1 MVFIWCWHHVN
12 FVIKGVFMGKYI
24 ESIYAKNIGKY
35 KEAKVIFNPRF
46 NFLVGANGCG
56 KTTILK
62 YMAIILN
69 PTKANVFR
77 YGNNATVWT
86 DYNNNGKKIR
96 IGLGEGWV
104 EKGTDYRKATHRIWK
119 AAQKDEYVLESYA
132 VNDLEKNKIDFA
144 PLILGA
150 YRRIQYKEIEGMK
163 KETLPAQ
170 KRQDYRNRGI
180 DSLEGGY
187 LPDVKQ
193 WMINRYFE
201 IEKEWAHNYK
211 QNWDWI
217 IGNLNAVSPY
227 GDNFL
232 FKEIKKD
239 LEPIFILNGKECY
252 LEELSAGF
260 QAALSLIF
268 AIVEWIE
275 SVNEENNILIQQ
287 AEGTV
292 FIDELDVHL
301 HPEWQIIVRDML
313 DKVFPK
319 LQFILTTHSP
329 HLIANALPGEIIK
342 IPSGD
347 DTIDIGVNDK
357 SYSGWSTDEIL
368 EDVMEVKNLENKEYN
383 MALKEAM
390 GFIVN
395 KDIEN
400 IKRSIEKLEQIVHPN
415 NTIVNE
421 MKIKLAEIMLEE

>member
-1 MVFIWCWHHVN
+1 MS
-12 FVIKGVFMGKYI
+12 KYI
-24 ESIYAKNIGKY
+24 ENIYAKNIGKY
-35 KEAKVIFNPRF
+35 KEAKVMFNPRF

-56 KTTILK
+56 KTTLLK

-69 PTKANVFR
+69 PSKANVFR
-77 YGNNATVWT
+77 YGNNATVWV
-86 DYNNNGKKIR
+86 DYNNNGEKIR

-104 EKGTDYRKATHRIWK
+104 EKGIDYRKATHHIWK
-119 AAQKDEYVLESYA
+119 AAKKDEDILESYA
-132 VNDLEKNKIDFA
+132 INDLEKHKIDFA

-150 YRRIQYKEIEGMK
+150 YRRIQYREIEGMK
-163 KETLPAQ
+163 KETLPTQ

-193 WMINRYFE
+193 WMINRYFV

-211 QNWDWI
+211 RNWDWI
-217 IGNLNAVSPY
+217 IDNLNAISPY
-227 GDNFL
+227 AENFA

-239 LEPIFILNGKECY
+239 LEPIFLLNGKECY

-260 QAALSLIF
+260 QAVLSLVF

-275 SVNEENNILIQQ
+275 SINEENNILIQK

-301 HPEWQIIVRDML
+301 HPEWQIIVRNML

-319 LQFILTTHSP
+319 LQFVLTTHSP
-329 HLIANALPGEIIK
+329 HLIASAQPGEIIK
-342 IPSGD
+342 IPSGED
-347 DTIDIGVNDK
+347 VINIESDNK

-368 EDVMEVKNLENKEYN
+368 EDVMEVKNLEKKEYN
-383 MALKEAM
+383 VVLKRAM
-390 GFIVN
+390 EYIVN

-400 IKRSIEKLEQIVHPN
+400 TKRSIEELERIVHPN

-421 MKIKLAEIMLEE
+421 MKIKLAVLMLEE

>member
-1 MVFIWCWHHVN
+1 
-12 FVIKGVFMGKYI
+12 MGKYI

-35 KEAKVIFNPRF
+35 KEAKVMLNPRF

-56 KTTILK
+56 KTTLLK

-69 PTKANVFR
+69 PSQANVFR
-77 YGNNATVWT
+77 YGNNATVWA
-86 DYNNNGKKIR
+86 DYNNNGKRIR

-104 EKGTDYRKATHRIWK
+104 EKGIDYRKATHYTWT
-119 AAQKDEYVLESYA
+119 AARKDEDILETYA
-132 VNDLEKNKIDFA
+132 VNDLESNKIDFA

-150 YRRIQYKEIEGMK
+150 YRRIQYREVEGMK
-163 KETLPAQ
+163 KETLPTQ
-170 KRQDYRNRGI
+170 KRQEYRNIGI

-201 IEKEWAHNYK
+201 IEKEWAYNYK
-211 QNWDWI
+211 LNWDWI
-217 IGNLNAVSPY
+217 VGNLNAISPY
-227 GDNFL
+227 GGDFA

-260 QAALSLIF
+260 QAVLSLIF

-275 SVNEENNILIQQ
+275 SINEENNILIQH

-319 LQFILTTHSP
+319 LQFVLTTHSP
-329 HLIANALPGEIIK
+329 HLIASAQLGEIIK
-342 IPSGD
+342 IPSGKD
-347 DTIDIGVNDK
+347 VIDISANDK
-357 SYSGWSTDEIL
+357 SYSGWSTEEIL

-383 MALKEAM
+383 MALKKTMEY
-390 GFIVN
+390 IVN
-395 KDIEN
+395 KDLEN
-400 IKRSIEKLEQIVHPN
+400 TKKSIEKLEKIVHPN

-421 MKIKLAEIMLEE
+421 MKIKLAELMLEE

>member
-1 MVFIWCWHHVN
+1 MI
-12 FVIKGVFMGKYI
+12 FVSYDFYSKGVFMGKYI
-24 ESIYAKNIGKY
+24 ESIYGKNIGKY
-35 KEAKVIFNPRF
+35 KEARVKLNPRF

-56 KTTILK
+56 KTTLLK

-69 PTKANVFR
+69 PNKAKVFR
-77 YGNNATVWT
+77 YGSNATVWA
-86 DYNNNGKKIR
+86 DYNNEGEKIR

-104 EKGTDYRKATHRIWK
+104 EKGIDYRKATHYIWK
-119 AAQKDEYVLESYA
+119 AAEKDTDILKSYA
-132 VNDLEKNKIDFA
+132 ANDLEKQKIDFA

-150 YRRIQYKEIEGMK
+150 YRRIQYQEIQGMK
-163 KETLPAQ
+163 RETFPAQ
-170 KRQDYRNRGI
+170 RREYYRNNGI

-187 LPDVKQ
+187 LPNVKQ

-201 IEKEWAHNYK
+201 IEKKWARNYK
-211 QNWDWI
+211 NNWEWI
-217 IGNLNAVSPY
+217 IGNLKVISPY
-227 GDNFL
+227 RENFT

-239 LEPIFILNGKECY
+239 LEPVFILNGKECY

-260 QAALSLIF
+260 QAVLSLVF

-275 SVNEENNILIQQ
+275 SINEESNILIQQ

-301 HPEWQIIVRDML
+301 HPEWQIMVRDML
-313 DKVFPK
+313 DKIFPK
-319 LQFILTTHSP
+319 LQFVLTTHSP
-329 HLIANALPGEIIK
+329 HLIASAQRGEIIK
-342 IPSGD
+342 IPSGEEV
-347 DTIDIGVNDK
+347 IDIEPNDK

-383 MALKEAM
+383 MALKKAM
-390 GFIVN
+390 GYIIN

-400 IKRSIEKLEQIVHPN
+400 TKRGIEKLEQIVHPN

-421 MKIKLAEIMLEE
+421 MKIKLAELILED